1 MKKSFLCLH
10 DALIYI
16 DQISIVETLYDD
28 DDQPAIRIT
37 YGNRSEID
45 YYQDYFETE
54 EERDRQFDH
63 IINDLKD
70 LIDEHGKRV
79 YLHMP
84 DALIRISM
92 ILAVYKYDQEKDF
105 AVNIELANVDSDDD
119 YWYYY
124 DTENERDQ
132 DFERIKNDIMAE
144 GFFVSGFYV
153 ADGSETIK
161 EGKPVFGRRPI
172 TECTMEEFKQQVQ
185 TANSLI

>member
-1 MKKSFLCLH
+1 MKKTFLCLH
-10 DALIYI
+10 DAMICV
-16 DQISIVETLYDD
+16 DQISIVETLYDE

-105 AVNIELANVDSDDD
+105 AINIELANVYSDDD

-153 ADGSETIK
+153 ADGIETIK
-161 EGKPVFGRRPI
+161 DGKPMFERRPI
-172 TECTMEEFKQQVQ
+172 TECLVEESGQQMKQ
-185 TANSLI
+185 